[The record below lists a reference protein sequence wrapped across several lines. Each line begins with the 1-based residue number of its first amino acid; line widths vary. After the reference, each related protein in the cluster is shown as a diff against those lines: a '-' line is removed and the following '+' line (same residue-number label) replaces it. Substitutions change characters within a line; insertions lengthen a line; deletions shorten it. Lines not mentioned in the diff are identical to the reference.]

1 MKLIIS
7 KEKEQFIIDNAFK
20 MSSTK
25 IANHIGTSKT
35 FVINFL
41 RRNGIVI
48 PKEMSDQFRTTA
60 LRNRTTF
67 SKVESDF
74 ILENYLKMPL
84 KAIAI
89 HLNRSSTG
97 IKCRI
102 RQLGLEIPIEIREHR
117 KKENQFKPGHKTFNK
132 GLKHKDY
139 LTKEQIEKT
148 KLSQF
153 KKGQKSHNALPLWTE
168 TIRIDSKKM
177 QYFYIKVPNR
187 KSMVQ
192 KHRWLW
198 EQKHGKIKKGYNVVF
213 KNGNTL
219 DCQIENLEC
228 ISDEELMSRNS
239 IHNYPEEIKATIKLI
254 TKLNKKINHA
264 KNNNQ

>member
-7 KEKEQFIIDNAFK
+7 KDKEQFIIDNAFK

-48 PKEMSDQFRTTA
+48 PKEMSDQFRA
-60 LRNRTTF
+60 SAIRNRTTF

-74 ILENYLKMPL
+74 VLENYLKMPL
-84 KAIAI
+84 KAIAK
-89 HLNRSSTG
+89 HLNRSSTA

-102 RQLGLEIPIEIREHR
+102 RQLGLEIPIEIREQR
-117 KKENQFKPGHKTFNK
+117 KSKNQFKPGHKTFNK

-139 LTKEQIEKT
+139 LTEKQIEKT

-153 KKGQKSHNALPLWTE
+153 KKGQTSHNTLPLWTE
-168 TIRIDSKKM
+168 VIRMDSKKK
-177 QYFYIKVPNR
+177 QYIFIKVDENKP
-187 KSMVQ
+187 MLQ

-198 EQKHGKIKKGYNVVF
+198 EQAHGKMKKGFNVVF

-219 DCQIENLEC
+219 DCRLENLEC
-228 ISDEELMSRNS
+228 ISDEELMNRNS
-239 IHNYPEEIKATIKLI
+239 IHNYPNEIKSSIKLI
-254 TKLNKKINHA
+254 SKLNKKI
-264 KNNNQ
+264 KNAESNN